1 MNGWIGSLFDQQNIE
16 QTVTRL
22 VGAQPAVRAEGD
34 GVASKQLEEAE
45 AKLRR
50 FQDAIA
56 AGVDPMALVESINEA
71 QADRAAA
78 QGALAVAGE
87 PAGITDAEVYA
98 MIDSLGDIRAALAD
112 SQPGKLARLYRDLRL
127 DLRYNNEKEAVYATT
142 SLRVNNAGVRGGT

>member
-1 MNGWIGSLFDQQNIE
+1 M
-16 QTVTRL
+16 
-22 VGAQPAVRAEGD
+22 
-34 GVASKQLEEAE
+34 EAE

-78 QGALAVAGE
+78 QGALAVADE

-98 MIDSLGDIRAALAD
+98 MIDSLGDIKAALAD

-127 DLRYNNEKEAVYATT
+127 DLRYDNEKEAVYATT
-142 SLRVNNAGVRGGT
+142 SLRVNNAGVRAASCSLSTRLSLERCT